1 MIDRTAWRKYATI
14 AVLFVL
20 AGQIRA
26 GLSGPDGS
34 IRSAVFTRSTGESA
48 FWRPAFDARY
58 SDGTPDPGIDAS
70 TVGWRFKRRYFRDL
84 ATAASAIVSDLGFVY
99 SSPPRLNRRNAL
111 WLGGFIGIGA
121 VIYIHDQDIRDAV
134 VRSKDATLYKPIRKL
149 GDEFE
154 PVGHMGNTN
163 RYYLAAILAGYAVGY
178 KPLVMI
184 PAEILEAQ
192 LIAGVLKDAG
202 NIAVGRSRPFE
213 GLGPRH
219 FDYNQ
224 GTSFPSGHAKNII
237 IAARVVSRR
246 TNYLPVTLAAY
257 GIAGAV
263 SLQRISSDSHWP
275 SDVYFSAVYGWISA
289 NELLIRHDGGRELT
303 LAPSPPGPSNTLG
316 LRLAYKF

>member
-1 MIDRTAWRKYATI
+1 MIDRAAWRKYAAI
-14 AVLFVL
+14 AVIFVL
-20 AGQIRA
+20 AGQLRA
-26 GLSGPDGS
+26 DTPKSDGS
-34 IRSAVFTRSTGESA
+34 IRSAIFAQPNGGKA
-48 FWRPAFDARY
+48 FWRLAFDASY
-58 SDGTPDPGIDAS
+58 SDGAPDPGVDAS
-70 TVGWRFKRRYFRDL
+70 TVGWRFKRKYFHDL
-84 ATAASAIVSDLGFVY
+84 ATAASTIVSDLGYVY
-99 SSPPRLNRRNAL
+99 SSPARLNKRSAM

-121 VIYIHDQDIRDAV
+121 VIYIYDQEIRDAV
-134 VRSKDATLYKPIRKL
+134 VRSKNAALYKPIHKL
-149 GDEFE
+149 GDELE
-154 PVGHMGNTN
+154 PIGHMGNTN
-163 RYYLAAILAGYAVGY
+163 KYYLAAILAGYAVGY

-213 GLGPRH
+213 EWGPRH
-219 FDYNQ
+219 FEYNQ
-224 GTSFPSGHAKNII
+224 GTSFPSGHAKNIV
-237 IAARVVSRR
+237 IAARVVSKRV
-246 TNYLPVTLAAY
+246 NYLPVTLAAY

-289 NELLIRHDGGRELT
+289 NELLIRHDGGRQLT